1 MKAYDIQQFHAQ
13 IGPRIRSL
21 RERSG
26 MNRRALARALGVT
39 PDYITRLEKGRVGV
53 SLEMLLRLR
62 TVLDADM
69 EYLVC
74 GIDLSDTTGIP
85 PALLELWN
93 TEDVRIRV
101 LLADLAVS
109 VSRFV
114 EDPSPQEV
122 YF

>member
-1 MKAYDIQQFHAQ
+1 MKACDIHQFRAQ
-13 IGPRIRSL
+13 IGPRIRFL

-39 PDYITRLEKGRVGV
+39 PEYITRLEKGRVGV
-53 SLEMLLRLR
+53 SLEMLR
-62 TVLDADM
+62 TVFDADM

-74 GIDLSDTTGIP
+74 GIDLSDTSGIP

-93 TEDVRIRV
+93 TEDVRVRI
-101 LLADLAVS
+101 LLADLADS

-114 EDPSPQEV
+114 EDPSPQAV